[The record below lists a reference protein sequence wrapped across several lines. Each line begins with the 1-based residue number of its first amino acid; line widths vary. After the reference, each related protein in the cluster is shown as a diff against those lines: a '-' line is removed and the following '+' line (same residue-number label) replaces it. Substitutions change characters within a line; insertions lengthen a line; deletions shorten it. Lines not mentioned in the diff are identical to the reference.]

1 VAVSKGR
8 ASDNPAADR
17 LLTRAARKEGDL
29 GNPFEIV
36 DLNALPATPCPCGMA
51 RRGFM
56 QPDNTVASVH
66 HVDISVD
73 AKAHY
78 HKRLT
83 EIYYFLECG
92 AEAKMEL
99 NGMLYPAKPGMAV
112 LVRPG
117 TRHRAVGRM
126 KILNVVVPPFD
137 KADEWFD

>member
-1 VAVSKGR
+1 LSFQEAKTLAVREYSNRG
-8 ASDNPAADR
+8 ASAKKAGP
-17 LLTRAARKEGDL
+17 

-36 DLNALPATPCPCGMA
+36 DLNALPGTPCPCGIA

-66 HVDISVD
+66 RVDISVD

-83 EIYYFLECG
+83 EIYYFLECR
-92 AEAKMEL
+92 ADAQMEL
-99 NGMLYPAKPGMAV
+99 NGKLYPVKAGMAV
-112 LVRPG
+112 MVRPG